1 MTYREAYETWLKEFA
16 DDPCVGCVVKLLK
29 KISEKKRKSEKDD
42 LLPYR
47 PLCHQ
52 IFIL

>member
-29 KISEKKRKSEKDD
+29 NLPQKHREHKR
-42 LLPYR
+42 
-47 PLCHQ
+47 Q
-52 IFIL
+52 